1 MIALIP
7 PDEVLIADVRRV
19 LAARW
24 MPLDWFKLD
33 DRVAMHYAWKAAI
46 ALAAAKS
53 YGRQICPMLEI
64 GSRAGYSMLAF
75 ATGADHIGVVF
86 SAVCIDGGLD
96 DDSHK
101 TIPWFRATMKTQAI
115 DARLIVANSHSIY
128 RLPDGAKFAHVDGD
142 HSDAGCF
149 SDLALV
155 ADCPVILADD
165 CDNPSVE
172 LAVTRF
178 CEAHGRQVRF
188 VEDGLR
194 RLGIIE
200 KVDA

>member
-7 PDEVLIADVRRV
+7 PDEVLIAKVREV
-19 LAARW
+19 LAAAW
-24 MPLDWFKLD
+24 MPDDWFQLD
-33 DRVAMHYAWKAAI
+33 DRVAIHYAWKAAI
-46 ALAAAKS
+46 ARAAAQS
-53 YGRQICPMLEI
+53 FGRYVCPMIEI

-75 ATGADHIGVVF
+75 AKGAEHIGALF
-86 SAVCIDGGLD
+86 SAICIDGGLD

-101 TIPWFRATMKTQAI
+101 TIPWFRATMKIRMI
-115 DARLIVANSHSIY
+115 DARLIVCNSHSIY
-128 RLPDGAKFAHVDGD
+128 RLPDGAQFAHVDGD